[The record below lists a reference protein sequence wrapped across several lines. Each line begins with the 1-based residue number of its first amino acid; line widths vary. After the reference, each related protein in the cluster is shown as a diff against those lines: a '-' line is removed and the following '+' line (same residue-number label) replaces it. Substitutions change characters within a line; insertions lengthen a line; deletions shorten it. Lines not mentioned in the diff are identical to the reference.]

1 MEKRMLNER
10 DLNKIVKKVLQE
22 GSTWE
27 GVKGWFKGKGY
38 NFSKY
43 LSQINDTLYKIK
55 RRVIEDEKLKEE
67 IDEITKNVEAS
78 SAETWQKDELKSLMK
93 ELSDTI
99 SKTNIKLEKISIRIK
114 KIK

>member
-1 MEKRMLNER
+1 M
-10 DLNKIVKKVLQE
+10 
-22 GSTWE
+22 
-27 GVKGWFKGKGY
+27 
-38 NFSKY
+38 
-43 LSQINDTLYKIK
+43 
-55 RRVIEDEKLKEE
+55 IEDEKLKEE

-114 KIK
+114 KIKWKKKKQNRRNLYKKLQLILKNDEILRKLKKEIQK